1 MLFLWCGNNESAEGW
16 QNWGWQANR
25 TSPEKKEI
33 WNNYLKL
40 FDSILPNVVRDYA
53 HNVPYWESSPKFGR
67 GNPKFQFEGD
77 AHDWWV
83 WHDTYPF
90 EHFENNVP
98 RFMSEFGFQS
108 FPSVEV
114 LKYITQSD
122 TLDLTSEAIKNHQ
135 KHLRG
140 FQLMEEYMKRDFLV
154 PDQPED
160 YVYMSQLVQ
169 AYGITKG
176 IEAHRRAKPYN
187 MGSLYW
193 QLNDCWPGISWSS
206 IDFFGN
212 WKALHYKAKR
222 SFENVLLSS
231 KIKDNVLKTYLIN
244 DHGHSINGQFSIK
257 ILDFY
262 GTIIWEDSLRISAA
276 ANSNNL
282 IHNFN
287 YKEYSITQDEVFALM
302 EFNGEK
308 GVYFFSKPK
317 NLKLPKAAIE
327 KSIEKINSG
336 FKIELTSRTLQK
348 DVYLFC
354 NEIGQFS
361 DNYFDLLPN
370 ETKTIVFNTSVESI
384 SEIKYITFNSFIR

>member
-1 MLFLWCGNNESAEGW
+1 
-16 QNWGWQANR
+16 
-25 TSPEKKEI
+25 
-33 WNNYLKL
+33 
-40 FDSILPNVVRDYA
+40 
-53 HNVPYWESSPKFGR
+53 
-67 GNPKFQFEGD
+67 
-77 AHDWWV
+77 
-83 WHDTYPF
+83 
-90 EHFENNVP
+90 
-98 RFMSEFGFQS
+98 
-108 FPSVEV
+108 
-114 LKYITQSD
+114 
-122 TLDLTSEAIKNHQ
+122 
-135 KHLRG
+135 
-140 FQLMEEYMKRDFLV
+140 MEEYMKRDFLV
-154 PDQPED
+154 PDRPED

-212 WKALHYKAKR
+212 WKALHFKAKR

-257 ILDFY
+257 ILDFF
-262 GTIIWEDSLRISAA
+262 GTIVWEDSLRISAA